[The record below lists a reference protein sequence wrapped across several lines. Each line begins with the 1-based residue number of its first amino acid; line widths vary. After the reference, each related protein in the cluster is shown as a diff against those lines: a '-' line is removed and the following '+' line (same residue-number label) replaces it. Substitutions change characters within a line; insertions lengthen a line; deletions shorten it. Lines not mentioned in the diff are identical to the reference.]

1 MKARWRVVTRP
12 MIARRLAPN
21 WFTSVMGTGIVANA
35 AVELPRPRVAAALH
49 GFAVGVWT
57 VAAAVLLVLVAAT
70 VAQGLRH
77 RDRVRAHLRDPAVA
91 PFFGA
96 PPMALLTVGAGTLLA
111 GVDVIGSHP
120 AVIVASV
127 LWTLGTLIG
136 LAAAAGVSV
145 LLFTRLEVAPETT
158 FATLLMPIVPPM
170 VSAATG
176 AALISH
182 LPAGQDR
189 LDLLLACYALFG
201 VSLIAAMLIL
211 PMVWARL
218 VHYKLGPAR
227 MVPTLWITL
236 GPFGQSVT
244 AINLLGAAAAGVIST
259 PYAGGLRVAGVVFGV
274 PMFGFAMLWLGVAI
288 VLTLR
293 TAHAGLPFSLAWW
306 SFTFPLGTVVTGT
319 SALADRTGST
329 ALAWWS
335 VALYGLLLGAWLVTL
350 AQTVRDIGRERVVN
364 RAAPTAP

>member
-1 MKARWRVVTRP
+1 
-12 MIARRLAPN
+12 MIARRLAPV

-57 VAAAVLLVLVAAT
+57 VAAALLLALVGAA
-70 VAQGLRH
+70 VAQALRH

-91 PFFGA
+91 PFLGA
-96 PPMALLTVGAGTLLA
+96 PPMAVLTVGAGTLLA

-127 LWTLGTLIG
+127 LWILGTLTG
-136 LAAAAGVSV
+136 LAGAVGVSV

-158 FATLLMPIVPPM
+158 LVTLLMPIVPPM

-176 AALISH
+176 AALIGH

-189 LDLLLACYALFG
+189 LDLLIGCYALFG

-211 PMVWARL
+211 PVVWARL
-218 VHYKLGPAR
+218 VQHKLGPPR
-227 MVPTLWITL
+227 MVPTLWIAL

-244 AINLLGAAAAGVIST
+244 AINLLGAASADVVSA
-259 PYAGGLRVAGVVFGV
+259 PYTSGLRVAGVVFGV
-274 PMFGFAMLWLGVAI
+274 PMFGFAMLWLAVAI

-293 TAHAGLPFSLAWW
+293 TARAGLPFSLAWW

-319 SALADRTGST
+319 STLADRTGST

-335 VALYGLLLGAWLVTL
+335 LALYALLLGAWLVTV
-350 AQTVRDIGRERVVN
+350 AQTVRGIAREREVD
-364 RAAPTAP
+364 RAALAAP